1 MIENLKLRIKVKARQ
16 KNKQAEKY
24 EFIFKIN
31 KECRALPIPQKLIDK
46 MKEIMKLAQD
56 NGL

>member
-1 MIENLKLRIKVKARQ
+1 MKARQ

-31 KECRALPIPQKLIDK
+31 KECRLLPVPQQFIDN
-46 MKEIMKLAQD
+46 MKEIMKLAQLNREYEID
-56 NGL
+56 

>member
-1 MIENLKLRIKVKARQ
+1 MKARQ

-31 KECRALPIPQKLIDK
+31 KECIALSINQQFIDK
-46 MKEIMKLAQD
+46 LKGMKIKE
-56 NGL
+56 NGDD